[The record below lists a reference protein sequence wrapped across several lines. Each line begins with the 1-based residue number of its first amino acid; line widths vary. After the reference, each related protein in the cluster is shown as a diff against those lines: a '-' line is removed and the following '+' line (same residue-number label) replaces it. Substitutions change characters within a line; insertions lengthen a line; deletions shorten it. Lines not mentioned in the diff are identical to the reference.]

1 MKESYKQTNKKRL
14 IALVVLAALLV
25 ITLFSSCYVIK
36 EADHDCTGAAC
47 PICAMIEQCEDNLR
61 QIGNGQI
68 TIIAVM
74 AAICCFFCAFYL
86 AVSTVSIETLVTG
99 KVRLNN

>member
-1 MKESYKQTNKKRL
+1 MKTSYELTNKKRL
-14 IALVVLAALLV
+14 IALVVLVAVLAV
-25 ITLFSSCYVIK
+25 ALFSSCYVIR

-74 AAICCFFCAFYL
+74 AAICCFFSAFYPV
-86 AVSTVSIETLVTG
+86 VSTVSIETLVTR

>member
-1 MKESYKQTNKKRL
+1 MKALHELTNKKRL
-14 IALVVLAALLV
+14 IALVVLAAVLV

-36 EADHDCTGAAC
+36 EADHDCSGAAC

-61 QIGNGQI
+61 QIGTGQI
-68 TIIAVM
+68 TIIAVV
-74 AAICCFFCAFYL
+74 AAICCFFSAFYP
-86 AVSTVSIETLVTG
+86 AVSTVSIETLVTR

>member
-1 MKESYKQTNKKRL
+1 MKALYEMANKKRL
-14 IALVVLAALLV
+14 IALVVLAAVLV

-47 PICAMIEQCEDNLR
+47 PVCAMIEQCENNLR
-61 QIGNGQI
+61 QIGIGQS
-68 TIIAVM
+68 TVLAVV
-74 AAICCFFCAFYL
+74 AAVFCFFSAFYL
-86 AVSTVSIETLVTG
+86 AVSTVSVETLVTR

>member
-1 MKESYKQTNKKRL
+1 MKASYEQTNKKRL
-14 IALVVLAALLV
+14 IALVVLAAVLV

-36 EADHDCTGAAC
+36 EADHDCSGAAC

-61 QIGNGQI
+61 QIGTGQI
-68 TIIAVM
+68 TIIAVI
-74 AAICCFFCAFYL
+74 AAICFFSHAICFAFS
-86 AVSTVSIETLVTG
+86 AISTETPVTR

>member
-1 MKESYKQTNKKRL
+1 MKASYEMANKKRL
-14 IALVVLAALLV
+14 IALAVLAAVLV

-36 EADHDCTGAAC
+36 EADHDCSGAAC

-61 QIGNGQI
+61 QIGTGQI
-68 TIIAVM
+68 AMIAVV
-74 AAICCFFCAFYL
+74 AAISFFFDAICF
-86 AVSTVSIETLVTG
+86 AVPEASTETLITR

>member
-1 MKESYKQTNKKRL
+1 MKTSYEQTNKKRL
-14 IALVVLAALLV
+14 IALVVLAAVLV

-36 EADHDCTGAAC
+36 EADHDCNGAAC

-61 QIGNGQI
+61 QIGSGQI
-68 TIIAVM
+68 TIIAVV
-74 AAICCFFCAFYL
+74 AAICCFFSAFYP
-86 AVSTVSIETLVTG
+86 AVSTVSIETLVTR

>member
-1 MKESYKQTNKKRL
+1 MKALYEMTNKKRL
-14 IALVVLAALLV
+14 IALVVLTAVLV

-61 QIGNGQI
+61 QIGTGQI
-68 TIIAVM
+68 TIISVA
-74 AAICCFFCAFYL
+74 AAICCFLSAFYP
-86 AVSTVSIETLVTG
+86 AVSTVSIETLVTQ